1 MRGGKSQDYPQQF
14 PAYMYGG
21 WTEPNRGFYGPP
33 GYGSIPFMFRGH
45 PGMEIIP
52 TSGVDYM
59 TDQFQGSCMQQSIGH
74 NYYTSF
80 YVTALPR
87 RDTCVVVTL
96 HMSFMHHF

>member
-59 TDQFQGSCMQQSIGH
+59 TDQFQGSCMQQSVDIIGH
-74 NYYTSF
+74 NYTGTDMLLCHCF
-80 YVTALPR
+80 A
-87 RDTCVVVTL
+87 
-96 HMSFMHHF
+96 